1 MKAKNF
7 KLKRAGFLTK
17 IVVAVLLVYMAITL
31 LNLRGK
37 IRDAEADLETYQT
50 KIEAQ
55 QQLNAQLQSD
65 VENGTAEDELEA
77 IARYKLGLVEPGE
90 KVFYDITN

>member
-1 MKAKNF
+1 MKLKSI

-37 IRDAEADLETYQT
+37 IRDAEAELESYQT
-50 KIEAQ
+50 KIDTQ

-65 VENGTAEDELEA
+65 VENGTAEDELES

>member
-1 MKAKNF
+1 MKAKIQW
-7 KLKRAGFLTK
+7 KRAGFLTK
-17 IVVAVLLVYMAITL
+17 IVVAILLVYMAITL
-31 LNLRGK
+31 LGLRSK
-37 IRDAEADLETYQT
+37 IRDAQAELITYQT
-50 KIEAQ
+50 QIDQ
-55 QQLNAQLQSD
+55 QQQINAQLQSD

>member
-1 MKAKNF
+1 MKAKI

-17 IVVAVLLVYMAITL
+17 IVVVALLVYMAITL
-31 LNLRGK
+31 LNLRTQ
-37 IRDAEADLETYQT
+37 IQNAQNDLESYQAQV
-50 KIEAQ
+50 IQ
-55 QQLNAQLQSD
+55 QQQINA
-65 VENGTAEDELEA
+65 ELENDVVNGNDEEKLED

>member
-1 MKAKNF
+1 MKAKF

-17 IVVAVLLVYMAITL
+17 IVVVILLVYLAIML

-37 IRDAEADLETYQT
+37 IRDAKEDLASYQAQ
-50 KIEAQ
+50 IEQ
-55 QQLNAQLQSD
+55 QQQTNAQLESD
-65 VENGTAEDELEA
+65 VKNGTAEEELEA
-77 IARYKLGLVEPGE
+77 IARYNLGLVKTKK

>member
-1 MKAKNF
+1 MKAKF

-17 IVVAVLLVYMAITL
+17 IVVVILLVYLAIML

-37 IRDAEADLETYQT
+37 IRDAKEDLASYQT
-50 KIEAQ
+50 QIEQ
-55 QQLNAQLQSD
+55 QQQTNAQLESD
-65 VENGTAEDELEA
+65 VKNGTAEDELEA
-77 IARYKLGLVEPGE
+77 IARYKLGLVAPGE

>member
-1 MKAKNF
+1 MKAKI

-17 IVVAVLLVYMAITL
+17 IVVVILLVYMAIML

-37 IRDAEADLETYQT
+37 IRDAEADLASYQT
-50 KIEAQ
+50 QIEEQ
-55 QQLNAQLQSD
+55 QQINAQLESD
-65 VENGTAEDELEA
+65 VENGTAEDELES
-77 IARYKLGLVEPGE
+77 IARYKLGLVVPGE

>member
-1 MKAKNF
+1 MKANI

-17 IVVAVLLVYMAITL
+17 IVVAILLVYMAITL
-31 LNLRGK
+31 LNLRSK
-37 IRDAEADLETYQT
+37 IRDAEAELETYQT

-77 IARYKLGLVEPGE
+77 IARYKLGLVAPGE

>member
-1 MKAKNF
+1 MKSKL

-17 IVVAVLLVYMAITL
+17 IVVVALLVYMALTL
-31 LNLRGK
+31 LDLRGK
-37 IRDAEADLETYQT
+37 IRDAEEDLASYQAQV
-50 KIEAQ
+50 IEQ
-55 QQLNAQLQSD
+55 QQINAELESDVANGNAQEKL
-65 VENGTAEDELEA
+65 ED

>member
-1 MKAKNF
+1 MKAKI

-17 IVVAVLLVYMAITL
+17 IVVVVLLVYLAIML

-37 IRDAEADLETYQT
+37 IQDAETELASYQA
-50 KIEAQ
+50 KIEEQ
-55 QQLNAQLQSD
+55 QQINAQLESD
-65 VENGTAEDELEA
+65 VANGTAEDELES
-77 IARYKLGLVEPGE
+77 IARYKLGLVAPGE